1 MSPLATPRFGFIF
14 DFSTPRW
21 VGSAAT
27 WWPQLVELAGE
38 VEELG
43 YDTIWSA
50 EHHFAPDSFSASPLL
65 MLGPLTRTTSRVR
78 LGTYVLLIPLHHPL
92 RVAEECIAID
102 LLSGGR
108 LELGL
113 GIGFRQEEL
122 DAFGVPRAA
131 RRSTLEDGIEVLR
144 GAWRGEPFTVH
155 GQHVDVDRLTVTP
168 RPVQP
173 ELPLWLAA
181 RDEAPARRAGRVGAD
196 LHLLGG
202 RSIRAAY
209 EEELA
214 AHRHRRDQ
222 RRVSV
227 FKPFFVAEDPAAE
240 LGRYRDQFEYFTARH
255 AGWVGANRD
264 VAFDADLQVTWG
276 NVEDPLSGMS
286 YLHGTPEQC
295 LVQLRALYQRKPFDD
310 LIAPITPPYDLDG
323 VRRSI
328 RLFADEVMTPFRRE
342 LATAR
347 PAPTTRAG

>member
-1 MSPLATPRFGFIF
+1 M
-14 DFSTPRW
+14 
-21 VGSAAT
+21 
-27 WWPQLVELAGE
+27 
-38 VEELG
+38 
-43 YDTIWSA
+43 
-50 EHHFAPDSFSASPLL
+50 
-65 MLGPLTRTTSRVR
+65 
-78 LGTYVLLIPLHHPL
+78 LLIPLHHPL

-122 DAFGVPRAA
+122 DAFGVPRTA

-144 GAWRGEPFTVH
+144 GAWSGEPFTVH

-173 ELPLWLAA
+173 DLPLWLAA

-202 RSIRAAY
+202 RSILTAY
-209 EEELA
+209 DEELA
-214 AHRHRRDQ
+214 AHATPARRTS
-222 RRVSV
+222 VSV

-264 VAFDADLQVTWG
+264 VAFDADLRSPGAT
-276 NVEDPLSGMS
+276 SR
-286 YLHGTPEQC
+286 TRC
-295 LVQLRALYQRKPFDD
+295 LA
-310 LIAPITPPYDLDG
+310 
-323 VRRSI
+323 
-328 RLFADEVMTPFRRE
+328 
-342 LATAR
+342 
-347 PAPTTRAG
+347 